1 MKKFSVKP
9 LSSITLEQ
17 LPSPVTD
24 DDDDDDVED
33 TTETTGECNEAA
45 EYSEKSLS
53 HERLDVGDQEVM
65 GVLEELD
72 TPSAHKSTVN
82 KQQNTIMVPGR
93 KKT

>member
-24 DDDDDDVED
+24 DDDDED
-33 TTETTGECNEAA
+33 KTTETTGECNEAA
-45 EYSEKSLS
+45 VYSEKSLS
-53 HERLDVGDQEVM
+53 HERLDAGDQEVM
-65 GVLEELD
+65 GVSEELNA
-72 TPSAHKSTVN
+72 PSAHKSTVN
-82 KQQNTIMVPGR
+82 KQQNTIMAPER